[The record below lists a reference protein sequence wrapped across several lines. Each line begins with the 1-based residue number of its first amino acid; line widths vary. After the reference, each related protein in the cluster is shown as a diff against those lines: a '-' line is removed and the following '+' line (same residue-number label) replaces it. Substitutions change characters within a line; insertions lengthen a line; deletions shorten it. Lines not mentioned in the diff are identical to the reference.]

1 MISIK
6 LENLKGEILEFTQN
20 SPFSIVDIQGLS
32 PTDATINTSETAL
45 IDGGKFNSS
54 KVNLKQM
61 IVAFS
66 INRDA
71 AQSRIEIYR
80 VLKTKQFVK
89 FYYTGYYRD
98 VYIEGYID
106 SINITHFDMKQMC
119 TVSFLCPSPFFREAQ
134 EIINDIDNVVSTF
147 SFPFAITEA
156 EPIPLGYIDA
166 VSNITINNNGDVGCG
181 MVIEIYARNLV
192 INPKVFNYV
201 TAEYIGVNYTM
212 QMGDVIYIDTKQGKK
227 TIQLLRNGEYTNI
240 FNSLMR
246 GSTWLQLDAGENI
259 FTHEVDEGIDNVQI
273 TFKHSSLY
281 EGV

>member
-6 LENLKGEILEFTQN
+6 LENLKGETLEFTQN
-20 SPFSIVDIQGLS
+20 SPFSIVEIQGLS

-61 IVAFS
+61 LVAFS
-66 INRDA
+66 IDRDA
-71 AQSRIEIYR
+71 AKSRIDIYK
-80 VLKTKQFVK
+80 VLKTKQYVK

-106 SINITHFDMKQMC
+106 SINITHFDMKQVC

-134 EIINDIDNVVSTF
+134 EIVNDIDNVVSTF
-147 SFPFAITEA
+147 IFPFAITQS
-156 EPIPLGYIDA
+156 EPIPIGYIDTI
-166 VSNITINNNGDVGCG
+166 SNITVNNDGDVECG
-181 MVIEIYARNLV
+181 MLIEVYARNRV
-192 INPKVFNYV
+192 VNPKIFNYV
-201 TAEYIGVNYTM
+201 TAEYIGINYVM
-212 QMGDVIYIDTKQGKK
+212 QTGDVIYIDTKQGKK
-227 TIQLLRNGEYTNI
+227 TIQLLRNGEYINL

-246 GSTWLQLDAGENI
+246 GSKWLQLDTGENI

-273 TFKHSSLY
+273 TFKHHSLF